1 MPAKVHD
8 SFRISNAKQ
17 FKESFHELAEHKVGL
32 FLSTDSPYV
41 TANTAT
47 GGYDI
52 APSVTLGTTD
62 TIPTSALDDNMY
74 LFIGR
79 VTPWNE
85 WDNPKHIKDRTIQGG
100 FADSTIN
107 ENEPPHPIDSVKY
120 GNFDHWDDMIAAKKV
135 NGNDVSHVIKRERPI
150 EIQAG
155 QRGWTTLNR
164 YDQYDDRAEGL
175 FDDDMMMH
183 TINERFRVFKC
194 MKMGLGA
201 FRQEEIAGANTYI
214 WDHRSYDEPQN
225 TNTSGQVI
233 SEDFMN
239 ATGDGYQWKFLYTI
253 SAGEALKFVT
263 TSYIPVRTIR
273 QANGVRPNDFT
284 EQYEVEDKAQDG
296 TILNVHVEK
305 NQVVD
310 SSKILGYEPVGGDGY
325 IQFAYKATGLTV
337 AVNSAA
343 VSDKFKVVIGDIT
356 DSTAVNDCQYPSKAC
371 AAAIPNASGAVNQ
384 FDLTDLGGNIVTKII
399 DEIGGTGLIG
409 YGLRITDLG
418 AAVLPAEIKDY
429 VLPIS
434 KSVLSGSVLEIYVD
448 DDFVDALATGF
459 GAAFSTTTP
468 FSIEVNPRIEIDAN
482 FESSSSD
489 STRPDLALQAYAIVE
504 PKFNDTVPSA
514 LVYDNKEPGRIV
526 DAKVLRG
533 GEGHTR
539 VDETRVTPDVATYGG
554 PNGNPLS
561 ANTAIV
567 HACLPPV
574 GGHGFDPVAELG
586 GYNVMINA
594 RFEGSES
601 DEFSVGNEFRKIGIL
616 KNPVVQDASNRYI
629 SADAYT
635 EYFREQK
642 SDQCYKLYLANA
654 AFDYA
659 NTAINLN
666 LEPDMKVD
674 FFEGPARDHSAGN
687 KLVATAT
694 VVDYDAGLK
703 RMRVCSPRKDFA
715 TVLTGGVPAY
725 IASNTKH
732 SIANTYVWA
741 NTTATGHEEPGMK
754 AGSGEILY
762 MENRSIVSRSANQVE
777 DLKISVQFVNASI
790 EADADF
796 NNLPALNGIAPNFLS
811 GVWE

>member
-32 FLSTDSPYV
+32 FLSTDSPQV
-41 TANTAT
+41 TANTTT
-47 GGYDI
+47 GGYDV
-52 APSVTLGTTD
+52 AGTVDVSD

-85 WDNPKHIKDRTIQGG
+85 WDNPKHIKDRTIHGG
-100 FADSTIN
+100 VADATIN

-120 GNFDHWDDMIAAKKV
+120 GNFGHWDDMIAAKKV
-135 NGNDVSHVIKRERPI
+135 NGNDVSHVVKRERPI
-150 EIQAG
+150 QIQSG
-155 QRGWTTLNR
+155 QRGWTTTNR

-175 FDDDMMMH
+175 YDDDMMLH

-201 FRQEEIAGANTYI
+201 FRKIPVGTANTYV

-273 QANGVRPNDFT
+273 QGNGVRPNDFT

-296 TILNVHVEK
+296 TILNVHVDK

-310 SSKILGYEPVGGDGY
+310 SSDILGYEPVGGDGY
-325 IQFAYKATGLTV
+325 IQFAA
-337 AVNSAA
+337 ANSATSMTA
-343 VSDKFKVVIGDIT
+343 TLHTNPGLVPTFTVDVDVT
-356 DSTAVNDCQYPSKAC
+356 DLIADCQYPSKTTAV
-371 AAAIPNASGAVNQ
+371 AINPSAVNS
-384 FDLTDLGGNIVTKII
+384 FDLNTAGAGTVRDAILAGA
-399 DEIGGTGLIG
+399 TGLTG
-409 YGLRITDLG
+409 YGFRITDVATSG
-418 AAVLPAEIKDY
+418 IPANLVDY
-429 VLPIS
+429 VFPITS
-434 KSVLSGSVLEIYVD
+434 STLSGLGVLSLVMDGSYLQAIGID
-448 DDFVDALATGF
+448 DALVNALNVSSVKLGF
-459 GAAFSTTTP
+459 
-468 FSIEVNPRIEIDAN
+468 EVNPRIEIDAN
-482 FESSSSD
+482 FESTSAD
-489 STRPDLALQAYAIVE
+489 SARPDLALQAYAIVE
-504 PKFNDTVPSA
+504 PLFETVGET
-514 LVYDNKEPGRIV
+514 YERTKPGRII

-533 GEGHTR
+533 GEDHTR
-539 VDETRVTPDVATYGG
+539 VDATRVTPDVFATLG
-554 PNGNPLS
+554 

-616 KNPVVQDASNRYI
+616 KNPVVQTATNRYI

-654 AFDYA
+654 AFDSA
-659 NTAINLN
+659 NTSVSLN
-666 LEPDMKVD
+666 LEPDMRVD
-674 FFEGPARDHSAGN
+674 FYADPLRTGNTASYLASAT
-687 KLVATAT
+687 L
-694 VVDYDAGLK
+694 VDYDAGLK
-703 RMRVCSPRKDFA
+703 RIRLCSPRKDFA
-715 TVLTGGVPAY
+715 SVLGTTPTY
-725 IASNTKH
+725 IASNTLH
-732 SIANTYVWA
+732 SIANTHVWA
-741 NTTATGHEEPGMK
+741 NTAGVNAIKPGMK

-777 DLKISVQFVNASI
+777 DLKISVQF
-790 EADADF
+790 
-796 NNLPALNGIAPNFLS
+796 
-811 GVWE
+811 

>member
-52 APSVTLGTTD
+52 APSVTLGTSD

-155 QRGWTTLNR
+155 QRGWTTTNR

-175 FDDDMMMH
+175 YDDDMMLH

-194 MKMGLGA
+194 MKMGLGE
-201 FRQEEIAGANTYI
+201 FRQEVVAGANTYI

-284 EQYEVEDKAQDG
+284 EQYEVEDQAQDG

-310 SSKILGYEPVGGDGY
+310 SSTILGYEPVGGDGY
-325 IQFAYKATGLTV
+325 IQFAYANTDVTV
-337 AVNSAA
+337 NINTSSNTFTVTI
-343 VSDKFKVVIGDIT
+343 SDVF
-356 DSTAVNDCQYPSKAC
+356 ANQADCQYPNKLSAT
-371 AAAIPNASGAVNQ
+371 AINGSAVNQ
-384 FDLTDLGGNIVTKII
+384 FDITSGTANSSIVAVN
-399 DEIGGTGLIG
+399 DGLVG
-409 YGLRITDLG
+409 YGLRVTG
-418 AAVLPAEIKDY
+418 VGTSTLPVEIQDY

-434 KSVLSGSVLEIYVD
+434 ASSLAGPVLNITVDPDFANGLKSSVADGGLGPITKSGNIH
-448 DDFVDALATGF
+448 
-459 GAAFSTTTP
+459 
-468 FSIEVNPRIEIDAN
+468 IEVNPRIEIDSN
-482 FESSSSD
+482 FESSSAD
-489 STRPDLALQAYAIVE
+489 TARPDLGLQAYAIVE
-504 PKFNDTVPSA
+504 PLFDKTFKTYEN
-514 LVYDNKEPGRIV
+514 NKPGRII

-533 GEGHTR
+533 GAGHTR
-539 VDETRVTPDVATYGG
+539 IDETRVTPDVAAT
-554 PNGNPLS
+554 LS
-561 ANTAIV
+561 ANTAVV

-616 KNPVVQDASNRYI
+616 KNPVVQTATNRWI
-629 SADAYT
+629 GADAYT
-635 EYFREQK
+635 EDFREQK
-642 SDQCYKLYLANA
+642 SD
-654 AFDYA
+654 
-659 NTAINLN
+659 
-666 LEPDMKVD
+666 
-674 FFEGPARDHSAGN
+674 
-687 KLVATAT
+687 
-694 VVDYDAGLK
+694 
-703 RMRVCSPRKDFA
+703 
-715 TVLTGGVPAY
+715 
-725 IASNTKH
+725 
-732 SIANTYVWA
+732 
-741 NTTATGHEEPGMK
+741 
-754 AGSGEILY
+754 
-762 MENRSIVSRSANQVE
+762 
-777 DLKISVQFVNASI
+777 
-790 EADADF
+790 
-796 NNLPALNGIAPNFLS
+796 
-811 GVWE
+811 